1 MRILATVH
9 AVENHDLLD
18 AINST
23 YNRTNLVVLDTI
35 LIQYLLLPYFPRVNL
50 AGCKLPGY
58 KLTSRYVEIRQKS
71 LSEVSWQISD
81 LCSADSESRSVWT
94 SQLEPTR
101 PTLPPPATA
110 GQTPAWLRLWRQPR
124 SASFPLRAR
133 EEYRGEKKMERTVF
147 FELKIIIK
155 FFLKIKFL

>member
-1 MRILATVH
+1 MGYGVVIHDENLATVH

-71 LSEVSWQISD
+71 VSLRSPGRSLTCAVLTLSPGVSGPLSW
-81 LCSADSESRSVWT
+81 
-94 SQLEPTR
+94 SQQGR
-101 PTLPPPATA
+101 H
-110 GQTPAWLRLWRQPR
+110 
-124 SASFPLRAR
+124 
-133 EEYRGEKKMERTVF
+133 
-147 FELKIIIK
+147 
-155 FFLKIKFL
+155 

>member
-35 LIQYLLLPYFPRVNL
+35 LIQYLLLPYFSQGKSSR
-50 AGCKLPGY
+50 LPGY

-101 PTLPPPATA
+101 PTLRPPVAA
-110 GQTPAWLRLWRQPR
+110 GQTPALHRRWRPPR

-133 EEYRGEKKMERTVF
+133 EEYRGENKTTS
-147 FELKIIIK
+147 
-155 FFLKIKFL
+155 